1 MGKNRILVVE
11 DDPDIGKLLQ
21 TFFDS
26 KGFEV
31 SVATRGEEA
40 LSLTR
45 HSLPQLIVL
54 DIMLPDMDGYEI
66 CRKLRS
72 SSRTGHIPILFLTQR
87 DERRDRIAGLELGAD
102 DYITKPFD
110 IEELGLRVKNA
121 IARAEQDN
129 LTDPRTGLPTS
140 RQIESRLREI
150 LPKKGWAI
158 INCRLEGF
166 TAYCTV
172 YGDASGDDFLRFAS
186 DLILET
192 VDELGNPEDFIGH
205 PGGDSFI
212 ILTEESRTA
221 PLEARLKT
229 RFKQSIPGRY
239 SYLDQQ
245 RGYILIRSAA
255 GAESRAPLAQLSV
268 TVVHSSSHEFSDIR
282 QITEFI
288 ALAGR
293 TNT

>member
-1 MGKNRILVVE
+1 MAQKILVIDDEAKIVE
-11 DDPDIGKLLQ
+11 ICSDYLRAAGFDVITAGDGLQGLALVRSRKPD
-21 TFFDS
+21 
-26 KGFEV
+26 
-31 SVATRGEEA
+31 
-40 LSLTR
+40 
-45 HSLPQLIVL
+45 LIVL
-54 DIMLPDMDGYEI
+54 DLMLPGMDGLDLCRTLRKESNIPVIMLTARIEEND
-66 CRKLRS
+66 KLV
-72 SSRTGHIPILFLTQR
+72 
-87 DERRDRIAGLELGAD
+87 GLELGAD